1 MTTAKLDQITNVD
14 LSYYETGTVTR
25 HILNAAASGLTEPV
39 SFDDFKDQVIKTAAD
54 QDVKINDMA
63 VEFMLDHDVKDPVM
77 ETVLI
82 TLDLMEQ
89 DQIIDVERI
98 CYDGWP
104 PTAEIVSIKL
114 SPDGKRLTDALFG

>member
-1 MTTAKLDQITNVD
+1 MLNPMFDHKVD
-14 LSYYETGTVTR
+14 LSYYAPKTVTR
-25 HILNAAASGLTEPV
+25 HILKAAASGLTEPV
-39 SFDDFKDQVIKTAAD
+39 SFEAFKDHVIKTAAD
-54 QDVKINDMA
+54 WNVAIDNMA

-114 SPDGKRLTDALFG
+114 SQAGKQLTDTIFG